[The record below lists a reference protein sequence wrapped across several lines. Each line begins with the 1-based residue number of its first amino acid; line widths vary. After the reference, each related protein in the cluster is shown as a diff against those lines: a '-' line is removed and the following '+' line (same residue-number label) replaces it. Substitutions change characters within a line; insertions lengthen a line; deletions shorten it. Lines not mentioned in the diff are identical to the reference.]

1 VDVEGEVWCEGGVD
15 NHLLPAAGMPWGVV
29 DVKRRLSW
37 CAKRPEVGKRRDE
50 AASVRVIFVLNEVCL
65 VP

>member
-1 VDVEGEVWCEGGVD
+1 VDAEREVCGEGGVD
-15 NHLLPAAGMPWGVV
+15 DHLLPTAGMSWGVV
-29 DVKRRLSW
+29 DAKRRLSW
-37 CAKRPEVGKRRDE
+37 CDKRPEVGKRRDE